1 MEIREII
8 NSELDDLL
16 HLYVYLHKSD
26 DPLLS
31 KEQIEIYQKSNT
43 RQV

>member
-8 NSELDDLL
+8 NSELDGLL
-16 HLYVYLHKSD
+16 HLYDHLYKSD
-26 DPLLS
+26 DPFLS
-31 KEQIEIYQKSNT
+31 KEQSEIYQKSNT

>member
-16 HLYVYLHKSD
+16 HLYDYLHKSD
-26 DPLLS
+26 DPLLRA
-31 KEQIEIYQKSNT
+31 YP
-43 RQV
+43 